1 MTTKE
6 YMAAILHRKLI
17 MEMKYNVDA
26 LQKLTDTLFMSHAHH
41 VIYAAPKQKLSFKD
55 ESCSYVYILTK
66 GMVDIRRN
74 SDGVIVF
81 TTKGKALL
89 GLESIFTGLYFHHL
103 TCVTESQIIAIDR
116 LAALDLFNAKNSWQ
130 AVSVILSQAAEYHY
144 RRDSMVS
151 CCTTYDIIR
160 NHLEMIW
167 SYPEEDRVNISVFD
181 FILNRTRI
189 SRSSLNKVLKDLTL
203 GGYIYLRRGRLIN
216 VVKIPKS
223 Y

>member
-1 MTTKE
+1 MD
-6 YMAAILHRKLI
+6 
-17 MEMKYNVDA
+17 MKYN
-26 LQKLTDTLFMSHAHH
+26 TGTLKNLIDILYMSHAHH
-41 VIYAAPKQKLSFKD
+41 VIYAAPKQKVSFED
-55 ESCSYVYILTK
+55 ESRSYVYILSK
-66 GMVDIRRN
+66 GMIDIRRN
-74 SDGVIVF
+74 SDGVIIY
-81 TTKGKALL
+81 TTKGKSLL
-89 GLESIFTGLYFHHL
+89 GLESIFTGLYFHHI

-116 LAALDLFNAKNSWQ
+116 LAALDLFNAKNAWQ

-144 RRDSMVS
+144 RRDSLVS
-151 CCTTYDIIR
+151 GCTTYDIIR

-167 SYPEEDRVNISVFD
+167 SYPEEDRLNISVFE
-181 FILNRTRI
+181 FILNRTSI